1 MPVAFIFIS
10 VPSEEEA
17 REIAYQLMSAKLIA
31 AYNMWEVDSCY
42 FWQGTMQNDNEVMLL
57 CKTLPT
63 KWNDVVAVTQKV
75 HPYEKPCIAKSMVEV
90 SPAYYDWMKEVL
102 AA

>member
-17 REIAYQLMSAKLIA
+17 REIAHQLMSAKLIA
-31 AYNMWEVDSCY
+31 SYNMWDVASCY
-42 FWQGTMQNDNEVMLL
+42 FWQGAMQNDDETILL

-63 KWNDVVAVTQKV
+63 KWDDIVAVVQKV
-75 HPYEKPCIAKSMVEV
+75 HPYEQPCIAKSMMEV
-90 SPAYYDWMKEVL
+90 APAYYDWMKGVL
-102 AA
+102 AV